1 MARSRAEGPWG
12 RVVAA
17 SAAREAEKGWPAGLT
32 TLTGADLY
40 HLDLAFEAIVGA
52 LAPDRDDPFAYT
64 VLRDGRL
71 SPAELVDRAASRGM
85 FASSRI
91 VVLRDVAVLDGDPEP
106 LLRYAADP
114 PDASWILIR
123 ASRLD
128 RKRKLHQAVCSG
140 RLLEFR
146 PPEGE
151 AEAREFLEV
160 LSALAR
166 ERGLR
171 LDARAAAWV
180 AAGSEGDLLRARAAL
195 DQLRDAFPGATAP
208 LTEAQVAEIVS
219 ASESATGWELGDH
232 LVSRDTARALADA
245 RRYESMGQ
253 EAIKIVGGLA
263 WRARS
268 LVSAKGLEA
277 RGAPFDAIVGAARA
291 WAWKE
296 ALRAAL
302 RRWPASDARALPSR
316 LLAADRTLKSR
327 QAPPYAAVERLI
339 HETASDDPGR
349 KPR

>member
-1 MARSRAEGPWG
+1 MARPRAEGPWG
-12 RVVAA
+12 RAVAA
-17 SAAREAEKGWPAGLT
+17 SAARDAKKGWPAGLT

-40 HLDLAFEAIVGA
+40 HLDVAFDAILES
-52 LAPDRDDPFAYT
+52 LAPDRDDPFAFT

-85 FASSRI
+85 FAAARI
-91 VVLRDVAVLDGDPEP
+91 VVLRDVAILDGDPEP
-106 LLRYAADP
+106 LARFAAGP
-114 PDASWILIR
+114 PESSWILVR
-123 ASRLD
+123 APRLD
-128 RKRKLHQAVCSG
+128 RKRKLHQALCAG

-146 PPEGE
+146 PPEGG

-160 LSALAR
+160 VGTLAG
-166 ERGLR
+166 ERGVR

-180 AAGSEGDLLRARAAL
+180 AAGSDGDLLRVRLAL
-195 DQLRDAFPGATAP
+195 DQLRDAFPGDGAP
-208 LTEAQVAEIVS
+208 LTEGQVAEIVP

-232 LVSRDTARALADA
+232 LVSRDAGRALADA

-268 LVSAKGLEA
+268 LVQAKGLEA
-277 RGAPFDAIVGAARA
+277 KGAPFDAIVNAARA
-291 WAWKE
+291 WAWRD

-302 RRWPASDARALPSR
+302 GRWRPADARALPSR
-316 LLAADRTLKSR
+316 LLAADRALKSR
-327 QAPPYAAVERLI
+327 QAPPYASIERLI
-339 HETASDDPGR
+339 HDTATDDPGR